1 MYKKKQNGVLPKLNK
16 QINKE
21 EKKCRAFLLL
31 KRIVLNLF
39 FKCQTHSLKDLT
51 ICVKRPLEGAAT
63 ITQSS
68 EPHTKSIWLDI
79 SKIYFFL
86 LHLD

>member
-21 EKKCRAFLLL
+21 KKMLRVFVAKKELYWFFL
-31 KRIVLNLF
+31 
-39 FKCQTHSLKDLT
+39 KCQTHSLKDLT
-51 ICVKRPLEGAAT
+51 ICVKRPLEGATT

-68 EPHTKSIWLDI
+68 
-79 SKIYFFL
+79 
-86 LHLD
+86 